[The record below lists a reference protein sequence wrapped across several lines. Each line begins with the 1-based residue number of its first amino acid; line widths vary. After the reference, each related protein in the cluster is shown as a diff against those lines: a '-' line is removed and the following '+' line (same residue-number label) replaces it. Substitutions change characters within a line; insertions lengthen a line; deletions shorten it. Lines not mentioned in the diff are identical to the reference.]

1 MGMDEEIIYP
11 SNIKDV
17 RIATEYCSAI
27 VEPMT
32 GLHVCFNMN
41 IPDVTKSNS
50 LPLGSPA
57 QFIVYL
63 KKSDAEMKGYR
74 VTANIKNKPDKKVL
88 KLIAGTYGSASSAE
102 SSMKL
107 VYAKKGNT
115 YQTIADIKS
124 VWLTTIFDASFT
136 NEADLITLQVLAN
149 HQIQTFA
156 PVAWGCKVDVKTAA
170 IANGNEYQVTAL
182 AGLTNALTEAHRF
195 LSVKMVH
202 VQNGEIISADWLV
215 NVEASVLPMTLG
227 VGIDIPSKAPWF
239 TVIRKIELEAAPGQA
254 VVKALVLRKAPGVY
268 QHTWAVLYGGANVIN
283 LDVTHTVTGVVFQNF
298 NFITEASA
306 KLWNQEVGTIFNYK
320 HEGALISVI
329 WEVTNAGAKVVNI
342 NVKHSMEPKLYST
355 AVEIW
360 LPTLPKTIK
369 FHNVINVVDFLSYNV
384 IADFFMDNTALLHI
398 EGPIALQLSKALIA
412 HNMDLKISGA
422 FDGTIKVMHA
432 ALLSLEKIQYTLDMR
447 HAATPI
453 TLIDINLDWAKASEV
468 TAKAIIHVPVLVKAE
483 YAATVT
489 PAIVHVS
496 MNHLIIPTTS
506 LARRFKGYAEFNA
519 ETLKLKS
526 DLYWDAE
533 KDMDKK
539 LALNAGFKADSSLGR
554 LLIQGDLAVTTLVY
568 GFKLEAIMASP
579 YEWFVGTT
587 GLELAITAPSN
598 KVVIAKALCTVE
610 VAQSLVILKPLVA
623 FHTLDEN
630 KYEIAGS
637 LAMKMLPAILS
648 FDISSEITVT
658 APQIQKLAIAIKFL
672 HEDKDGA
679 CATVFKTGITGIKEP
694 ISLEITHG
702 ASGEKYT
709 TLVKVQQGATVG
721 SVAANVVLISGLKA
735 FDITIDASLPFAAV
749 KAVSLRTT
757 KTAEGALTSSI
768 ALNQIVLAKLN
779 YVMAT
784 WTAHTISFECPSRT
798 IEVFVGLAGNEMTVK
813 VLPEKNVSPKELK
826 AIIRVTQKVGSTY
839 IECFV
844 TAPSLEKEMRIA
856 AEFSV
861 PDPTMDKIINVN
873 IQFPVAEFKA
883 LINAIIEELKKIHD
897 DLVKDGLLPD
907 LIVLYN
913 KLIAVLKDL
922 SALMETLKVTLMK
935 YWEIVKNWVMTMW
948 KNYGADVM
956 ALITAVQTE
965 ILRYWEILKVE
976 VPILF
981 NYFLAKLQKTELW
994 KMLSGLV
1001 KQLMEK
1007 YPALF
1012 NILLDFHNKVILTA
1026 VTEIKALVNK
1036 IINLPA
1042 FGIEAVW
1049 TLLKTE
1055 LPAVFTTLKT
1065 KLMST
1070 ELMAVIIEYITQ
1082 LTAMFPNVTAAIV
1095 DLWTSFI
1102 VPVWGDIV
1110 DFIWKVMTLD
1120 IASVRHLITYLWTEI
1135 PLVLKSIVARLMNTE
1150 IVKTFIAMVTQFIEA
1165 NPQIKSL
1172 VEVVLGVWQN
1182 IWKALMV
1189 DIQKLVDTLMDIPL
1203 IKKIV
1208 AWVQALII
1216 AESISLDFSIEAIIA
1231 TVHSFVTDAL
1241 GVTYSIAGD
1250 RIFAVV
1256 PLPVSVSTLKYIWT
1270 SVTAQLPAFI
1280 VELIRT
1286 LNAFIENLPALVQKM
1301 KETAIVWFN
1310 FVAAQ
1315 VPGILKFV
1323 ETQIP
1328 IIINEVTAT
1337 LNNFTDFLMNTDI
1350 VKFLIAKIN
1359 EIIAMYPEQFNMIKE
1374 YLQAIVGFVVEWTM
1388 LLYNKLMT
1396 VPLIKK
1402 IVDFILDIINRKDLY
1417 TSMVSSLSLVSAS
1430 VSSYSAAAA
1439 SNVPVF
1445 IKLHTPTV
1453 VASGL
1458 SALIQ

>member
-215 NVEASVLPMTLG
+215 NVEAAVLPMALG

-239 TVIRKIELEAAPGQA
+239 TVLRKIELEATPGQA

-306 KLWNQEVGTIFNYK
+306 KLWNQEVGTIYNYK

-355 AVEIW
+355 AVEIA
-360 LPTLPKTIK
+360 LPTLAKTIK

-384 IADFFMDNTALLHI
+384 IADIFMDNTALLHI
-398 EGPIALQLSKALIA
+398 EGPIILQLSKALIA

-598 KVVIAKALCTVE
+598 KVVIAKTLCTVE

-637 LAMKMLPAILS
+637 LAMKKLPSILN

-658 APQIQKLAIAIKFL
+658 APQIQKIAIAITFL
-672 HEDKDGA
+672 HEDKDAASCG
-679 CATVFKTGITGIKEP
+679 TVFKAGITGLSKP
-694 ISLEITHG
+694 ITLEITHG

-709 TLVKVQQGATVG
+709 TLLKVQHGESVG
-721 SVAANVVLISGLKA
+721 SVATNVALISGLKA
-735 FDITIDASLPFAAV
+735 FDITVDASLPFTVV
-749 KAVSLRTT
+749 KALSLRAT
-757 KTAEGALTSSI
+757 KL
-768 ALNQIVLAKLN
+768 
-779 YVMAT
+779 
-784 WTAHTISFECPSRT
+784 
-798 IEVFVGLAGNEMTVK
+798 
-813 VLPEKNVSPKELK
+813 
-826 AIIRVTQKVGSTY
+826 
-839 IECFV
+839 
-844 TAPSLEKEMRIA
+844 
-856 AEFSV
+856 
-861 PDPTMDKIINVN
+861 
-873 IQFPVAEFKA
+873 
-883 LINAIIEELKKIHD
+883 
-897 DLVKDGLLPD
+897 
-907 LIVLYN
+907 
-913 KLIAVLKDL
+913 
-922 SALMETLKVTLMK
+922 LME
-935 YWEIVKNWVMTMW
+935 
-948 KNYGADVM
+948 
-956 ALITAVQTE
+956 
-965 ILRYWEILKVE
+965 
-976 VPILF
+976 
-981 NYFLAKLQKTELW
+981 
-994 KMLSGLV
+994 
-1001 KQLMEK
+1001 
-1007 YPALF
+1007 
-1012 NILLDFHNKVILTA
+1012 H
-1026 VTEIKALVNK
+1026 
-1036 IINLPA
+1036 
-1042 FGIEAVW
+1042 
-1049 TLLKTE
+1049 
-1055 LPAVFTTLKT
+1055 
-1065 KLMST
+1065 
-1070 ELMAVIIEYITQ
+1070 
-1082 LTAMFPNVTAAIV
+1082 
-1095 DLWTSFI
+1095 
-1102 VPVWGDIV
+1102 
-1110 DFIWKVMTLD
+1110 
-1120 IASVRHLITYLWTEI
+1120 
-1135 PLVLKSIVARLMNTE
+1135 
-1150 IVKTFIAMVTQFIEA
+1150 
-1165 NPQIKSL
+1165 
-1172 VEVVLGVWQN
+1172 
-1182 IWKALMV
+1182 
-1189 DIQKLVDTLMDIPL
+1189 
-1203 IKKIV
+1203 
-1208 AWVQALII
+1208 
-1216 AESISLDFSIEAIIA
+1216 
-1231 TVHSFVTDAL
+1231 
-1241 GVTYSIAGD
+1241 
-1250 RIFAVV
+1250 
-1256 PLPVSVSTLKYIWT
+1256 
-1270 SVTAQLPAFI
+1270 
-1280 VELIRT
+1280 
-1286 LNAFIENLPALVQKM
+1286 
-1301 KETAIVWFN
+1301 
-1310 FVAAQ
+1310 
-1315 VPGILKFV
+1315 
-1323 ETQIP
+1323 
-1328 IIINEVTAT
+1328 
-1337 LNNFTDFLMNTDI
+1337 
-1350 VKFLIAKIN
+1350 
-1359 EIIAMYPEQFNMIKE
+1359 
-1374 YLQAIVGFVVEWTM
+1374 
-1388 LLYNKLMT
+1388 
-1396 VPLIKK
+1396 
-1402 IVDFILDIINRKDLY
+1402 
-1417 TSMVSSLSLVSAS
+1417 
-1430 VSSYSAAAA
+1430 
-1439 SNVPVF
+1439 
-1445 IKLHTPTV
+1445 
-1453 VASGL
+1453 
-1458 SALIQ
+1458 